1 MSEEP
6 TTATAAGS
14 YDVARVRAEFPAF
27 EAWSVSG
34 PRAFLDNAATTQKPR
49 AVLTAL
55 ERAYVAR
62 YGAIARGV
70 YRLSAEA
77 TADYEDARERVARFL
92 GGEARE
98 VVFVR
103 GTTEAINLVAASW
116 GGTHLGA
123 GDEILV
129 TGLEHPSNLV
139 PWQLVAKATG
149 ARIVVVPIDER
160 GELESGALERLLA
173 SGRVRL
179 VAAAHVSNALGTV
192 LPVAEIVERAHTAGA
207 LVLLDAAQ
215 SVPRLPLD
223 VRALGCDFLAFSGH
237 KAYGPSAIGVLWARS
252 ELLAAMPPYQ
262 GGGGMIRTVSFEEST
277 FEEPPRRFEAGT
289 PAGPEA
295 VGLGVALDWLDRLGR
310 ERVAAHED
318 ALLERAVGRLSA
330 IPGLRLIGTARQ
342 RAGVVSFILDGVHA
356 HDVGTV
362 LDAEGV
368 AVRAGHH
375 CAQPVMARFGIPA
388 TVRASFGVY
397 NTEQEVDALADA
409 VERARRL
416 LGR

>member
-1 MSEEP
+1 MSEVP
-6 TTATAAGS
+6 VTTAAVDG
-14 YDVARVRAEFPAF
+14 YDVAAVRAEFPAF
-27 EAWSVSG
+27 EAWSAEG

-49 AVLTAL
+49 VVLAAL

-77 TADYEDARERVARFL
+77 TEDYEAARGRIARFL
-92 GGEARE
+92 GGEASE

-116 GGTHLGA
+116 GGAHLRE

-129 TGLEHPSNLV
+129 SGLEHHSNLV

-149 ARIVVVPIDER
+149 ARLVVAPIDER
-160 GELESGALERLLA
+160 GELEPGALERGLS

-179 VAAAHVSNALGTV
+179 VAVAHVSNALGTV
-192 LPVAEIVERAHTAGA
+192 LPVVEIVERAHAAGA
-207 LVLLDAAQ
+207 RVLLDAAQ
-215 SVPRLPLD
+215 SAPRLPLD

-237 KAYGPSAIGVLWARS
+237 KAYGPSGIGALWGRA

-262 GGGGMIRTVSFEEST
+262 GGGGMIRTVRFEEST
-277 FEEPPRRFEAGT
+277 FEDPPRRFEAGT

-295 VGLGVALDWLDRLGR
+295 VGLAAALDWLDRLGR

-318 ALLERAVGRLSA
+318 RLLTRAVERLTV
-330 IPGLRLIGTARQ
+330 IPGVRLIGTARE
-342 RAGVVSFILDGVHA
+342 RAGVVSFVLDGVHA

-375 CAQPVMARFGIPA
+375 CAQPVMDRFGVPA
-388 TVRASFGVY
+388 TVRASFGAY
-397 NTEQEVDALADA
+397 NTEQEVDALGEA

-416 LGR
+416 LAR